1 MTTKKHNWLLYA
13 IITMVTWGV
22 WMTFSDPTLGELYLG
37 IPSDFPSEMV
47 YVVWAL
53 SMIPCALF
61 ALYNIKF
68 KLDVRPKTVALS
80 MGVGLLGAGGQLVL
94 FLALKYAPSYLVM
107 PMISVAPIVTVILS
121 SIFLKE
127 KVSKL
132 GILGIVLAF
141 VAIICFAIP
150 GDTDGGN
157 AQGWLW
163 IVLAAVVFI
172 CWGIQ
177 AFVMKLANN
186 NTPDAESVFV
196 YMAIAAVVLI
206 PVAFLLKSPAE
217 LTAYGWGVPTKVF
230 LVQILNAVG
239 AFTLVYANRYG
250 KAMVIAPLAD
260 ACSPVIC
267 CLLSIVLLLIA
278 NLDALPTIWQ
288 VGGMVAAIS
297 CVLIFSRE

>member
-1 MTTKKHNWLLYA
+1 MEKKQHNWLLYA
-13 IITMVTWGV
+13 LVTMITWGI
-22 WMTFSDPTLGELYLG
+22 WMTFSDPTLGNLYLG

-61 ALYNIKF
+61 ALFKINW
-68 KLDVRPKTVALS
+68 KLDVRPKSAALS

-107 PMISVAPIVTVILS
+107 PMISVAPIVTVLLS
-121 SIFLKE
+121 ATFLKE
-127 KVSKL
+127 KVSRL

-150 GDTDGGN
+150 SDTDGSVTS
-157 AQGWLW
+157 W
-163 IVLAAVVFI
+163 IWILLAAVVFI

-186 NTPDAESVFV
+186 HTPDAESVFV

-206 PVAFLLKSPAE
+206 PVAFLLKSPSE
-217 LTAYGWGVPTKVF
+217 LAAYGWGAPTKVF
-230 LVQILNAVG
+230 FVQILNAIG
-239 AFTLVYANRYG
+239 ALTLVYANRYG

-267 CLLSIVLLLIA
+267 CLLSIVLLLVAGLNAI
-278 NLDALPTIWQ
+278 PTIWQ
-288 VGGMVAAIS
+288 ILGMVAAIS
-297 CVLIFSRE
+297 CVFIFSRE